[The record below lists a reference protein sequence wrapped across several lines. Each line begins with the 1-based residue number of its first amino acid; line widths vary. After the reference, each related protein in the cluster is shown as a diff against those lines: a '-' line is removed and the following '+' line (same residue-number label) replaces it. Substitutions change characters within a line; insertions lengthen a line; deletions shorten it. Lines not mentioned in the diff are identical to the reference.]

1 MKMILPKKHHGAET
15 TIFAKMTALALQENA
30 VNLSQGFPDD
40 EIHPHLKKL
49 LAEATANNYNQY
61 VQYYMNTFQH
71 GGISMEE
78 IMIPFITIK
87 NR

>member
-1 MKMILPKKHHGAET
+1 MKMKLPKKHHGAET

-30 VNLSQGFPDD
+30 ANLSQGFPDD

-61 VQYYMNTFQH
+61 APMNGLPMFVETLIDFNQKRN
-71 GGISMEE
+71 ISVS
-78 IMIPFITIK
+78 K
-87 NR
+87 D